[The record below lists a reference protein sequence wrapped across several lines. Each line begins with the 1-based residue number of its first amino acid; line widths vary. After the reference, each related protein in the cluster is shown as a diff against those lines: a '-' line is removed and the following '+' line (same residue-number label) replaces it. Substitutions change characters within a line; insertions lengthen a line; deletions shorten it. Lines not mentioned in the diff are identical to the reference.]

1 MFNSW
6 QNLKNSIEYPKSG
19 IFSKEL
25 FRDEKINLTLFCLA
39 SGAEIS
45 EHTSTKKGFIHVVEG
60 KGLFQLAGNN
70 VSMEENVF
78 ISMEDNAIHFL
89 RAETNLSFLLFLID

>member
-6 QNLKNSIEYPKSG
+6 QNLKDSIEYPKSG

-25 FRDEKINLTLFCLA
+25 FRNEKINLTLFCLA
-39 SGAEIS
+39 SGSEIS

-78 ISMEDNAIHFL
+78 ISMEDNAIHSL
-89 RAETNLSFLLFLID
+89 RAESNLSFVLFLID